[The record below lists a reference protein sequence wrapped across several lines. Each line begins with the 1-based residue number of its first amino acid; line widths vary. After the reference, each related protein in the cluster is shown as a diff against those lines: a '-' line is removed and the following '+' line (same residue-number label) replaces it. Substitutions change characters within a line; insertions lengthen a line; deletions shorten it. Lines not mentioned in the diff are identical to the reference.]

1 LLASKFFGM
10 TVIKTEKLT
19 KRYDGVT
26 AVRNLDLSVQ
36 EGEVFGFLGPNGA
49 GKSTTINVLLDFV
62 RPTSGKVSVLGH
74 NPRTES
80 RTVRDHIGILPEGYS
95 LYDRLSAREHI
106 EFAIEMEESENDPD
120 EILARVGLA
129 DEATRSV
136 GGFSKGMGQ
145 RLALG
150 MALLGE
156 PDLLILDEPTSGL
169 DPSGALEMRQ
179 IVREE
184 VARGATVFFSSHLLD
199 QVEAICDRVGIMADG
214 ELVAV
219 DSVEGLQKATGTGS
233 TLILTVDKLPDSLD
247 LETIEGVTGVT
258 TDRRTL
264 RVSCSK
270 PGVKAAVISQVESA
284 GATVTDIT
292 TEETSLKDVFAEYT
306 ADEGVMEADA

>member
-1 LLASKFFGM
+1 M
-10 TVIKTEKLT
+10 TAIKTEKLT

-49 GKSTTINVLLDFV
+49 GKSTTINVLLDFI

-74 NPRTES
+74 DPRTES
-80 RTVRDHIGILPEGYS
+80 RTVRDRIGILPEGYS

-199 QVEAICDRVGIMADG
+199 QVEVICDRVGIMADG

-233 TLILTVDKLPDSLD
+233 TLILTVDKRPDSLD

-258 TDRRTL
+258 TDGRTL

-292 TEETSLKDVFAEYT
+292 TEETSLEDVFAEYT
-306 ADEGVMEADA
+306 ADEGVMEADT